1 MLQLSIRTQLI
12 TLIVIIS
19 QCLFT
24 KIVSAFVVNYDYN
37 VAMERQWINH
47 RLIEVGKSKA
57 QLASAL
63 GLAPS
68 RITEILNSKREIKV
82 TEIPLLADFLELS
95 VSEVMLCIFPKRRIQ
110 LETHPTVID
119 DTLGALPEQHVYN
132 EPTDHSHL
140 INPTIDRDLII
151 RTIADVLGY
160 IEATGDVVNSKEAC
174 DAIIHLYDESVED
187 LIRNERKTTLK
198 IGGKTVDF
206 TRNLNGA

>member
-1 MLQLSIRTQLI
+1 
-12 TLIVIIS
+12 
-19 QCLFT
+19 
-24 KIVSAFVVNYDYN
+24 
-37 VAMERQWINH
+37 MERQWINH
-47 RLIEVGKSKA
+47 RLLEIGKSKA

-95 VSEVMLCIFPKRRIQ
+95 VSDVMLNIFPKRRVQ
-110 LETHPTVID
+110 LDTHPTVITG
-119 DTLGALPEQHVYN
+119 TLGVKPDQHLHN
-132 EPTDHSHL
+132 GPIDHGHL

-160 IEATGDVVNSKEAC
+160 IEATGDAVNSKEAC
-174 DAIIHLYDESVED
+174 DAIMHLYDESVED
-187 LIRNERKTTLK
+187 LIRNERKTALK

-206 TRNLNGA
+206 TRNLKGA